1 MGQDKNTILSFKVL
15 KTKLSKQSRRVN
27 VMLPQQSDSYVEHSI
42 EKLNRLLRVT
52 RVIGNSKYKSSQI
65 IKKKIFFLV
74 CCVTKLPN
82 AISYDLHSQML
93 Y

>member
-52 RVIGNSKYKSSQI
+52 RVTENSCCIHQQI
-65 IKKKIFFLV
+65 FL
-74 CCVTKLPN
+74 T
-82 AISYDLHSQML
+82 
-93 Y
+93 